1 MKTGKGIFTLVLAL
15 LFVSQF
21 AWSQGQGRGM
31 MMTPEER
38 AKLLQERLTL
48 TDEQTAKVAKIYEAS
63 QKKAM
68 EMMGSFQGDREAARK
83 AMQEMQAKTDK
94 EIEALLTK
102 EQLKKY
108 EAFKKE
114 RMQRMQSPRGGEQRR
129 QGPEGASGQ

>member
-1 MKTGKGIFTLVLAL
+1 MKTGKTGKGILALVLSF
-15 LFVSQF
+15 LFVHQL
-21 AWSQGQGRGM
+21 AWSQGPGQGRGM

-38 AKLLQERLTL
+38 AKQLQERLSL
-48 TDEQTAKVAKIYEAS
+48 TDEQTAKVTKIFEAS

-102 EQLKKY
+102 EQVKKY
-108 EAFKKE
+108 EELKKE
-114 RMQRMQSPRGGEQRR
+114 RMQRMQQMQQRR
-129 QGPEGASGQ
+129 QGS